1 MSNKDRWSAL
11 SMSERADLINKYV
24 SGGIVDL
31 AEIKRH
37 YNSFGGGGNTKKK
50 KKGFT
55 PIKDLAY
62 KMASDARVS
71 SRGHAT
77 VKDIIRILTSSDES
91 QELDDNKMTYI
102 YGNISGLPPAEGSN
116 GKDYSKYLEDKHPI
130 KHWLGKIK
138 EYQGVLNPY
147 NEYVVDERDRGLIEE
162 LARKGKGLYS
172 NADTEYSY
180 MADAY
185 DPEVQPYRD
194 DVSSYHMQF
203 VNTPNGPAISSSDLY
218 DFGPDY
224 DSSKYDREDGGSMLS
239 RLEAMAMDVVGN
251 PYILRQDNIPIRF
264 ISTKDD
270 SLEWEEV
277 ERAESLRDAIE
288 YGMLSVK
295 DRQEGVNIDQK
306 IAEVLETGYI
316 EPAEVVADR
325 KKSYGGLLANRF
337 DGGGDSNNNG
347 NYTFMWQGQPNAVS
361 FPYLPTREQAKVQA
375 NAYKVSKEGLIYD
388 DNTGEFVETKM
399 TPQEE
404 VEYKRIIAGFNPR
417 GAYQI
422 TLPAE
427 EAAAKK
433 QMLERNKNIKGSY
446 SINKDK
452 SEADYSKTSEAK
464 QFLFDWYNHPATRA
478 IVEQQGKTP
487 DKLYRWEDL
496 EDGYKKAVEV
506 SREDPYTGAVDMA
519 LEATPAY
526 ADLQSENPNR
536 LGVYDMHG
544 NHVRVDNT
552 VKGTREEVPLWI
564 HEYNHAV
571 QEGLN
576 IYRDAAT
583 VPYAERNQEIQ
594 SNLMSIR
601 KQFGLNPGKRNYTAD
616 EAQKMIEEMKKW
628 GYDDNGNMIYDGA
641 PSSINFF
648 MQQFNDGLGITAPQ
662 LARYLNTMADA
673 SNVIDSKTSKIP
685 AGRAL
690 SIPSYEEEVYYAAN
704 GGFLKKMM

>member
-37 YNSFGGGGNTKKK
+37 YNSFGGGGNTKKN

-130 KHWLGKIK
+130 KYWLGKIK

-203 VNTPNGPAISSSDLY
+203 VNTPNGPAVSSSDLY

-224 DSSKYDREDGGSMLS
+224 DSSKYDIEDGGSRLS

-288 YGMLSVK
+288 HGMLSVK

-316 EPAEVVADR
+316 EPAVVTAEKKASGGKEHSIEVY
-325 KKSYGGLLANRF
+325 KQGGILNRF
-337 DGGGDSNNNG
+337 DDGGEVFDNNSESEQIVKNKPWYTKLLTGDFLPYRKNKKIDFSGIETTGNRKYYPHLIEYINQQIDTMNVDRRATILGDIIEESGGNPFAKSKNG
-347 NYTFMWQGQPNAVS
+347 TYQGLLQWGADRYVIPSDQKDTLKAID
-361 FPYLPTREQAKVQA
+361 EQIK
-375 NAYKVSKEGLIYD
+375 Y
-388 DNTGEFVETKM
+388 
-399 TPQEE
+399 
-404 VEYKRIIAGFNPR
+404 IIEST
-417 GAYQI
+417 Q
-422 TLPAE
+422 
-427 EAAAKK
+427 
-433 QMLERNKNIKGSY
+433 NKNDGKSWTHGGKGSGY
-446 SINKDK
+446 NSL
-452 SEADYSKTSEAK
+452 SEP
-464 QFLFDWYNHPATRA
+464 YN
-478 IVEQQGKTP
+478 IFWNN
-487 DKLYRWEDL
+487 DSSL
-496 EDGYKKAVEV
+496 EDTHRAFSLGYVRPKGK
-506 SREDPYTGAVDMA
+506 GA
-519 LEATPAY
+519 
-526 ADLQSENPNR
+526 SEQNR
-536 LGVYDMHG
+536 LKV
-544 NHVRVDNT
+544 
-552 VKGTREEVPLWI
+552 VKKV
-564 HEYNHAV
+564 
-571 QEGLN
+571 
-576 IYRDAAT
+576 
-583 VPYAERNQEIQ
+583 AE
-594 SNLMSIR
+594 
-601 KQFGLNPGKRNYTAD
+601 K
-616 EAQKMIEEMKKW
+616 
-628 GYDDNGNMIYDGA
+628 
-641 PSSINFF
+641 
-648 MQQFNDGLGITAPQ
+648 
-662 LARYLNTMADA
+662 
-673 SNVIDSKTSKIP
+673 
-685 AGRAL
+685 
-690 SIPSYEEEVYYAAN
+690 
-704 GGFLKKMM
+704 LK